1 MTDLEINRL
10 CAEAMGIDLEAE
22 ADRADA
28 RQGKWLHGYEK
39 PLYNPLHDD
48 AQAMALDEVIFKAGF
63 GMSFS
68 PKHVCVYPMNTTI
81 EFYRMNADMTN
92 AENRRRWRCECVAKM
107 QQARKP

>member
-48 AQAMALDEVIFKAGF
+48 AQAMALVKKMRLDILAPLEKAPRKIWVASYGVLHQTE
-63 GMSFS
+63 SFDLNQS
-68 PKHVCVYPMNTTI
+68 I
-81 EFYRMNADMTN
+81 
-92 AENRRRWRCECVAKM
+92 CECVVKM
-107 QQARKP
+107 QQAKKP